1 MLPAIFIGHGSPMN
15 AIDDNEF
22 THAWK
27 EIAKEIPRP
36 AAILAISAHWETK
49 GTQVTAMF
57 EPQTIHDFYGFPEI
71 LFHEVYPASGSPG
84 LASQIKQLAKS
95 TQVSSDLFTW
105 GLDHGTWAVLRQM
118 YPAADIPV
126 VQLSLDRFKNANDH
140 LALAKDLKVLREKN
154 VLILCSGNIVHNLPR
169 LLWTENGFSDE
180 KYPWAQE
187 FEEWVKMCLRENR
200 IDELLDYRSL
210 GEIAE
215 LSVRSAEHFL
225 PLIYLAGCKNDN
237 ESFSFR
243 CERIIGGSLSM
254 TSVVL
259 TQ

>member
-1 MLPAIFIGHGSPMN
+1 MN
-15 AIDDNEF
+15 LRMPGRKLQRKF
-22 THAWK
+22 
-27 EIAKEIPRP
+27 PRP

-169 LLWTENGFSDE
+169 LLWDRKWILGRKNTRG
-180 KYPWAQE
+180 PRE

-200 IDELLDYRSL
+200 IDELL
-210 GEIAE
+210 G
-215 LSVRSAEHFL
+215 LSVIR
-225 PLIYLAGCKNDN
+225 GD
-237 ESFSFR
+237 R
-243 CERIIGGSLSM
+243 
-254 TSVVL
+254 
-259 TQ
+259 